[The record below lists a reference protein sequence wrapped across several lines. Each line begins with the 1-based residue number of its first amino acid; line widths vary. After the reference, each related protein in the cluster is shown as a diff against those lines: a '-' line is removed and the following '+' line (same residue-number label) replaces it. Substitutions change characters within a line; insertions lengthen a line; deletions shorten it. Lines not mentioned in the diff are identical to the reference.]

1 MWERL
6 CEVMGR
12 PDLLEDPRFA
22 SKDARTENDPAL
34 TKEIAAWLGERDKY
48 TAMRE
53 LCEADVPA
61 SAVLDTKD
69 LFENPHLLERGFVQE
84 IDHPALGRVKI
95 LGWAPR
101 LSESEVPIKPAPTLG
116 QHSREVVAEDLSLTS
131 DDIETLVADGVIYA

>member
-1 MWERL
+1 
-6 CEVMGR
+6 
-12 PDLLEDPRFA
+12 
-22 SKDARTENDPAL
+22 
-34 TKEIAAWLGERDKY
+34 
-48 TAMRE
+48 MRE

-69 LFENPHLLERGFVQE
+69 LFENPHLQERGFVHE